1 MEFELK
7 QYLGKW
13 FEIARIK
20 NAFEPNMTNV
30 TAYYELDD
38 NNNIKIVN
46 EGYNNSILFQIVGI
60 GKTTNQNNILQV
72 SFFNNIFSDY
82 KILYV
87 DEEYQYAIVGGK
99 TADYLW
105 ILSRTPQLDED
116 IIKQLLEIAKE
127 NNYNINKISLTKQK
141 YD

>member
-20 NAFEPNMTNV
+20 NSFEPNMTNV
-30 TAYYELDD
+30 TAYYDLDD
-38 NNNIKIVN
+38 NNNVKIVN
-46 EGYNNSILFQIVGI
+46 EGYNNGILFQIVGI
-60 GKTTNQNNILQV
+60 GKTTNKNNILQV

>member
-60 GKTTNQNNILQV
+60 GKTTNKNNILHV

>member
-1 MEFELK
+1 
-7 QYLGKW
+7 
-13 FEIARIK
+13 
-20 NAFEPNMTNV
+20 MTNV

-60 GKTTNQNNILQV
+60 GKTTNKNNILHV